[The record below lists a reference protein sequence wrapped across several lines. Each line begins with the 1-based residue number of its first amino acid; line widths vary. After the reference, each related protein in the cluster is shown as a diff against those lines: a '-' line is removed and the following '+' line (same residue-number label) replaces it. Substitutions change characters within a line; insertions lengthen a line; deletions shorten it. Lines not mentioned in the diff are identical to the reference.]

1 MYVLGRCHCQ
11 PLPIPLID
19 NFDFINSQLMR
30 IMEEKYPLKSS
41 LENNSTSTKKISFFR
56 KKKMFF
62 FGEINL
68 IYYFC
73 RKNKNN
79 LDDTT

>member
-30 IMEEKYPLKSS
+30 IMEEGKEKYEETITITRKPKD
-41 LENNSTSTKKISFFR
+41 EKEEEKKDSED
-56 KKKMFF
+56 KDETDVDEQ
-62 FGEINL
+62 GSNA
-68 IYYFC
+68 
-73 RKNKNN
+73 
-79 LDDTT
+79 